1 MAKAATSAVI
11 ASAQSNPFGLI
22 VGRWFIGMGSL
33 SLTGSQLVE
42 HLLHPL

>member
-22 VGRWFIGMGSL
+22 VGRWFISMRSL
-33 SLTGSQLVE
+33 SLTGSQLVQD
-42 HLLHPL
+42 LFHPL